1 MRKKLSTLIIALFL
15 IPAGIGF
22 AQSEPG
28 SFNLSFNYSYTTS
41 SKIFLRPNSSDP
53 FERGSHENI
62 DGIYGYYGELRY
74 FISDGIIAGFSVES
88 LKRTDNNFA
97 MNLGGYKIK
106 MTDGYQIYPVELS
119 VYYHL
124 PFSTADF
131 NFFMGGGVGA
141 YFGNYIREFNNV
153 SIDSKLEKFA
163 FGIHVAVG
171 MDYQITE
178 NLGIRGQMRF
188 RDPEMKFNNTY
199 KENIAIL
206 PDKNLLLPVRNFDT
220 AVNLDGIVF
229 MIGVTFTIN

>member
-1 MRKKLSTLIIALFL
+1 MRKNVSIILIALFL

-28 SFNLSFNYSYTTS
+28 SFNLSFSYSYITS
-41 SKIFLRPNSSDP
+41 SKIFLRPNSTDP

-62 DGIYGYYGELRY
+62 DGIYGYGGEVRY
-74 FISDGIIAGFSVES
+74 FIGEGIIVGLSLES
-88 LKRTDNNFA
+88 INRTENNFA

-119 VYYHL
+119 VYYYL
-124 PFSTADF
+124 PFSTTDF
-131 NFFMGGGVGA
+131 KFFMGGGVGA
-141 YFGNYIREFNNV
+141 YFGNYVRDFHNV

-188 RDPEMKFNNTY
+188 RDPELKFNNTY
-199 KENIAIL
+199 KESVVIL
-206 PDKNLLLPVRNFDT
+206 PDRTLLLPVRNFDT
-220 AVNLDGIVF
+220 AVNVDGIIF
-229 MIGVTFTIN
+229 MIGATYTIN

>member
-74 FISDGIIAGFSVES
+74 FIGEGIIAGLSVES

-106 MTDGYQIYPVELS
+106 MTS

-141 YFGNYIREFNNV
+141 YFGNYIREFYNV